1 MRLPR
6 MTTRRWMIAVAIVA
20 IALAT
25 VLLSHRHLWMGE
37 RGDYHERIERR
48 QADRA
53 RGLGQLAVSFTD
65 SHPEM
70 AARLRAHATFEAEL
84 GDQHARL
91 KEKYRSVARYPWLT
105 IEPEPPEPKN
115 PFDLEALHNKFV
127 GGSQ

>member
-53 RGLGQLAVSFTD
+53 RGLGQLGLPVANGQKTTLRRVPTRSKR
-65 SHPEM
+65 S
-70 AARLRAHATFEAEL
+70 RLG
-84 GDQHARL
+84 GD
-91 KEKYRSVARYPWLT
+91 
-105 IEPEPPEPKN
+105 
-115 PFDLEALHNKFV
+115 
-127 GGSQ
+127 